1 MKTKKYRK
9 NTKKRYSN
17 FSRKSKGGMYT
28 DSDDD
33 DDGVMKFALALSKL
47 DIGSSRGESSQ
58 AGPSRKDPSPVRP
71 SSREESSDDEQLREA
86 IDASIKSHLEDQ
98 KRKQEE
104 EDAKLA
110 QRLQKQEADDFET
123 AEQELADIEQTDL
136 NIALQKS
143 LTANKDWLHPTL
155 TLYQYWDTA
164 NWVKNLTIPHDEWI
178 GSSAQPVKSIVPT
191 KCHTGLHL
199 GNVEVP
205 NCERQWSGK
214 YRYTDQGRSSIN
226 DCGACMFT
234 GLGYQLEHM
243 SSTVPGMTNWELM
256 RTTYGLPGGI
266 PYMFIDGALNASVYT
281 RRALMKYI
289 TPGPHGRMTET
300 GRVLIG
306 TPIHERLFVFP
317 RMFPDDWSDLGN
329 QHNLVNIITLI
340 AKAVMPNMTM
350 MGITL
355 HIGDHVMNGFI
366 TDIRENVGHYT
377 NLYRDSRGNI
387 FVYDIQYESYKM
399 MGDRTLSNL
408 DEYIRKFIPGD
419 RKLISMGII
428 VAPEVANWF
437 NNNILPYAPPKL
449 VRWSSL
455 PGNNPLASFNRGG
468 KMTKKKKAKKKS
480 KKYKYLKVRSYNS
493 RKYVKKTRK
502 I

>member
-33 DDGVMKFALALSKL
+33 DGVMEYALAL
-47 DIGSSRGESSQ
+47 SRGESSQ
-58 AGPSRKDPSPVRP
+58 AGPSRKVPSPVRP
-71 SSREESSDDEQLREA
+71 SSREESSDDEELRKA
-86 IDASIKSHLEDQ
+86 IDASIKSHLEEQ

-104 EDAKLA
+104 QDAKLA
-110 QRLQKQEADDFET
+110 QTLQEQEEDDFET

-143 LTANKDWLHPTL
+143 LSAENKDWLREDL

-164 NWVKNLTIPHDEWI
+164 NWVRNLTIPQAEWI
-178 GSSAQPVKSIVPT
+178 GSSAQPVIDIVPT

-199 GNVEVP
+199 GNAEVP

-214 YRYTDQGRSSIN
+214 YRYTDKGRSSIN

-234 GLGYQLEHM
+234 GLGYQLENM
-243 SSTVPGMTNWELM
+243 SSSVPGMTNWELM
-256 RTTYGLPGGI
+256 RTTYGLPSGI
-266 PYMFIDGALNASVYT
+266 PYMFIDEALNASVYT

-289 TPGPHGRMTET
+289 TLGPHGRMTET
-300 GRVLIG
+300 GQMLLG
-306 TPIHERLFVFP
+306 SPIRERLFVFP

-355 HIGDHVMNGFI
+355 HIGDPVMNGFI

-387 FVYDIQYESYKM
+387 FFMIYNM
-399 MGDRTLSNL
+399 NL
-408 DEYIRKFIPGD
+408 IK
-419 RKLISMGII
+419 
-428 VAPEVANWF
+428 
-437 NNNILPYAPPKL
+437 
-449 VRWSSL
+449 
-455 PGNNPLASFNRGG
+455 
-468 KMTKKKKAKKKS
+468 
-480 KKYKYLKVRSYNS
+480 
-493 RKYVKKTRK
+493 
-502 I
+502 